1 MEIKGVDI
9 TEREF
14 HEIAFSKRRFVV
26 LAISDIQE
34 GDFITFV
41 VDGDKY
47 TSYLAKVT
55 ARQVVG
61 DKEVIGFSLLE
72 CE

>member
-1 MEIKGVDI
+1 MEIKGVVI

-26 LAISDIQE
+26 LEISDIQE
-34 GDFITFV
+34 GDYVTFV
-41 VDGDKY
+41 IDGDKY

-55 ARQVVG
+55 IKQAVG
-61 DKEVIGFSLLE
+61 NKEVIGFSLLE